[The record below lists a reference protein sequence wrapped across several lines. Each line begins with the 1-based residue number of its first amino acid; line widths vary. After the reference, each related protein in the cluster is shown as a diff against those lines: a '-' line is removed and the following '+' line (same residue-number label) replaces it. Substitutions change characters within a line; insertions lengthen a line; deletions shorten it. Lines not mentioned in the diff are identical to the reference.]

1 MNLAMPVISLA
12 SLKQTKAFRITSYVL
27 LSLFAVSLFA
37 LLNQAMAIEESSL
50 GTNLNPAGSTGGA
63 GDVNTASTVL
73 GAPVNWLLKF
83 MNGTGGLLAAMLGL
97 LLTLYSAFVAKS
109 LVGAILSVGIALVAL
124 YGPKVLMAFFG
135 ATI

>member
-50 GTNLNPAGSTGGA
+50 GTNLNATTGTA

>member
-1 MNLAMPVISLA
+1 MNLVVQKFNLQV
-12 SLKQTKAFRITSYVL
+12 LTQTKAFRFLNYVAMAL
-27 LSLFAVSLFA
+27 VVTVLFAVM
-37 LLNQAMAIEESSL
+37 NNAMAIEESSL
-50 GTNLNPAGSTGGA
+50 GTDLNATTGAA
-63 GDVNTASTVL
+63 GDINTASTVL

-109 LVGAILSVGIALVAL
+109 LVGTILSVGIALVAL

>member
-37 LLNQAMAIEESSL
+37 LLNQAMAISESSL
-50 GTNLNPAGSTGGA
+50 GTNLNATTGAA

>member
-1 MNLAMPVISLA
+1 MQLVMSKFNLDAVT
-12 SLKQTKAFRITSYVL
+12 KTKAFRFASYVC
-27 LSLFAVSLFA
+27 LSLFVVTLFA
-37 LLNQAMAIEESSL
+37 MMNNALAIEESSL
-50 GTNLNPAGSTGGA
+50 GTDLNATTGEA
-63 GDVNTASTVL
+63 GDVATAGTVL
-73 GAPVNWLLKF
+73 GAPVNWLLTF

>member
-1 MNLAMPVISLA
+1 MQLVAAKFNLQALTQS
-12 SLKQTKAFRITSYVL
+12 KAFRFANYVVMSL
-27 LSLFAVSLFA
+27 VVVTLFAIM
-37 LLNQAMAIEESSL
+37 NNAMAIEESSL
-50 GTNLNPAGSTGGA
+50 GTDLNAATGAA

-109 LVGAILSVGIALVAL
+109 LVGTILSVGIALVAL

>member
-1 MNLAMPVISLA
+1 MQLAMSKFGLGQIS
-12 SLKQTKAFRITSYVL
+12 QTKAFRFVSYVC
-27 LSLFAVSLFA
+27 LSLFVASLFA
-37 LLNQAMAIEESSL
+37 MLNNALAIEESSL
-50 GTNLNPAGSTGGA
+50 GTDLNASGSGNA
-63 GDVNTASTVL
+63 GDVSTAGTVL
-73 GAPVNWLLKF
+73 GAPVNWLLTF

>member
-1 MNLAMPVISLA
+1 MQLTMSQFGLTTI
-12 SLKQTKAFRITSYVL
+12 KQSKAVRFVSYVCL
-27 LSLFAVSLFA
+27 TLFVASLFAV
-37 LLNQAMAIEESSL
+37 LNQAMAIEESSL
-50 GTNLNPAGSTGGA
+50 GTNLNATTGAA

>member
-37 LLNQAMAIEESSL
+37 LLNQAMAIEESTL
-50 GTNLNPAGSTGGA
+50 GTNLNATTGAA

>member
-1 MNLAMPVISLA
+1 MQLVA
-12 SLKQTKAFRITSYVL
+12 SKFDLRALTQSKAFRFANYVVM
-27 LSLFAVSLFA
+27 SLVVAAVFAIM
-37 LLNQAMAIEESSL
+37 NQAMAIDETTL
-50 GTNLNPAGSTGGA
+50 GTDITVTNGNGGNV
-63 GDVNTASTVL
+63 DSASTIL

-83 MNGTGGLLAAMLGL
+83 MSGTGGLLAAMLGL

-109 LVGAILSVGIALVAL
+109 LVGTILSVGIALVAL

>member
-1 MNLAMPVISLA
+1 MQLVASKFNLQALTQS
-12 SLKQTKAFRITSYVL
+12 KAFRFTNYLVMSLVVVA
-27 LSLFAVSLFA
+27 LFAVM
-37 LLNQAMAIEESSL
+37 NNAMAIDEASL
-50 GTNLNPAGSTGGA
+50 GTNLDAPTGDA
-63 GDVNTASTVL
+63 GDVETAATVL

-109 LVGAILSVGIALVAL
+109 LVGTILSVGIALVAL

>member
-1 MNLAMPVISLA
+1 MQLVAEKFNLQAFTQS
-12 SLKQTKAFRITSYVL
+12 KAFRFANYVVMSL
-27 LSLFAVSLFA
+27 VVVALFAIM
-37 LLNQAMAIEESSL
+37 NNAMAIEESSL
-50 GTNLNPAGSTGGA
+50 GTDLNASGSGTA

-109 LVGAILSVGIALVAL
+109 LVGTILSVGIALVAL